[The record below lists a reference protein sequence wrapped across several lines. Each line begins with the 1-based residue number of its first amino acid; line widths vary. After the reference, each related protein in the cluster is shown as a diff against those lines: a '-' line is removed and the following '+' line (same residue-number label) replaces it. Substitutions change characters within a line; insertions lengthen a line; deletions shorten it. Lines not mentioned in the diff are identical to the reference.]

1 MQIVYATV
9 RMGRKIVSCVRVQ
22 LSECARAERFIT
34 GDFLLRRSGILGV
47 VRDLL

>member
-9 RMGRKIVSCVRVQ
+9 RMGRKIVSCVRVWQ
-22 LSECARAERFIT
+22 SERARAECFIT
-34 GDFLLRRSGILGV
+34 GDFLLRRSGLLGV